1 MVLIGGLSIGLFG
14 SWVLSGVGGFDLLV
28 LGGIVRVF
36 RWWVRFGRVG
46 CFVFVGCVG
55 ASSTD
60 LGFAGGLLGIAWLYF
75 FRFGIAFWVWLALR
89 LVWFSVGDL

>member
-14 SWVLSGVGGFDLLV
+14 SWGFLGLV
-28 LGGIVRVF
+28 ISICWFWMGIVLVF

-46 CFVFVGCVG
+46 CFVFVGCVDAG
-55 ASSTD
+55 STD
-60 LGFAGGLLGIAWLYF
+60 FGFAGGLLGVAWLYF

-89 LVWFSVGDL
+89 LV

>member
-1 MVLIGGLSIGLFG
+1 MGCRSVC
-14 SWVLSGVGGFDLLV
+14 LV
-28 LGGIVRVF
+28 LGCFLGLVISICWFWVGIVLVF

-46 CFVFVGCVG
+46 CFVFVGCVD

-60 LGFAGGLLGIAWLYF
+60 LCFAGGLLGIAWLYF

-89 LVWFSVGDL
+89 LV